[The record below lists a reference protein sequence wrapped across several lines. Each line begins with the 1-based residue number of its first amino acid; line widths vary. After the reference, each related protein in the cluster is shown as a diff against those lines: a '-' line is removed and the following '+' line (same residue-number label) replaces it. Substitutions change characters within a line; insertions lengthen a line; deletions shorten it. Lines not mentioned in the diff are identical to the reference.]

1 MFDDISFYFRW
12 IRCLIRRKEIISDAS
27 AGFRGFCPCRPVR
40 GDFYFTV
47 NSHQNTFDIQK
58 DESVPALWT
67 VRAGPCGPSG
77 PGRAA
82 VDRPG
87 RAGPGRAAVL
97 QRAVRSEVMVA
108 KFLFS

>member
-27 AGFRGFCPCRPVR
+27 AGFRGFCLCRPVR

-58 DESVPALWT
+58 DESVPAPWT
-67 VRAGPCGPSG
+67 V
-77 PGRAA
+77 
-82 VDRPG
+82 